1 MWRQRRAKGRVTDIY
16 VAGQRIL
23 CSECQ
28 KEHKRLKALLVAA
41 RTQGPNAPRVA
52 ELAAELKATPYL
64 ASTLHP
70 KINTMYFERH
80 PWLAMK
86 LPAIITHRAAVT
98 IEVMDEIVRSARMP
112 LGSQTLETQYRE
124 DRTLH
129 AARMRLVFYGLQRA
143 MRRRTGSAQPV
154 IHYDV
159 GISTISDNYITSALL
174 HFYDTH
180 KKCSRS
186 QLTL

>member
-1 MWRQRRAKGRVTDIY
+1 
-16 VAGQRIL
+16 
-23 CSECQ
+23 
-28 KEHKRLKALLVAA
+28 
-41 RTQGPNAPRVA
+41 
-52 ELAAELKATPYL
+52 
-64 ASTLHP
+64 
-70 KINTMYFERH
+70 
-80 PWLAMK
+80 
-86 LPAIITHRAAVT
+86 
-98 IEVMDEIVRSARMP
+98 
-112 LGSQTLETQYRE
+112 
-124 DRTLH
+124 
-129 AARMRLVFYGLQRA
+129 